1 MKPMNIAQL
10 DKVKD
15 RNTER
20 KRNLSGTPGPQ
31 IEAHE
36 DVDLLA
42 AALEAVLTVLAE
54 RDKWATMSLAVAEKT
69 EDTQRAYI
77 LAADA
82 AQKLEESRQI
92 VDAMEDKLGRSRRSV
107 EITVPSGRLIAADD
121 LRSVPLFNIETP
133 YDRRGHMDLDVLAE
147 AQARDTN
154 AAYVYVGN
162 SSPSVLRKPDG
173 SLEVVSP
180 EYGDEDEGLLHEGEV
195 PVASICTDL
204 WATMM
209 TDYQHWLDQGG
220 PAVETDGSWSKFT
233 VIDVPAGRY
242 RWTMYSHVPGF
253 DMDAE
258 GRTTYARLE
267 LIEAY

>member
-1 MKPMNIAQL
+1 MRTTNIALL
-10 DKVKD
+10 DEVKD

-54 RDKWATMSLAVAEKT
+54 RDKWARVILDLAQTTKDKE
-69 EDTQRAYI
+69 RASI

-82 AQKLEESRQI
+82 NHRLDDSRQI
-92 VDAMEDKLGRSRRSV
+92 VEAMEDKLGRSRRSV
-107 EITVPSGRLIAADD
+107 EISVPSGRLIAADD
-121 LRSVPLFNIETP
+121 LRSVQLFNIETP
-133 YDRRGHMDLDVLAE
+133 YDHRGSMDLDLLTE
-147 AQARDTN
+147 SQARETN
-154 AAYVYVGN
+154 AVYAFVGN
-162 SSPSVLRKPDG
+162 SCPSVLRKKDG

-180 EYGDEDEGLLHEGEV
+180 EYGDEDEPLLHEGEV
-195 PVASICTDL
+195 PVADICTDL

-220 PAVETDGSWSKFT
+220 SPVQPDGGKFT

-242 RWTMYSHVPGF
+242 RWTPFSHVPGF
-253 DMDAE
+253 DIDAT
-258 GRTTYARLE
+258 GRITYARFE